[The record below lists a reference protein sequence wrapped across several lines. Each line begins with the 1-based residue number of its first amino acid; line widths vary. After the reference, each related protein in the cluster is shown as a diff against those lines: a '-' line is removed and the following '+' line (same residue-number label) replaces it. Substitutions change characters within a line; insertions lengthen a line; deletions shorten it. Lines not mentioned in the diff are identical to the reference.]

1 MHQDCD
7 GRGGAS
13 QGEQSSSGIFDSR
26 FDDDVKTLEDL
37 EFFLRR

>member
-13 QGEQSSSGIFDSR
+13 QEQSSSGIFDSR